1 MDSNSLPRFD
11 ILNADNGFAEWNNS
25 YLTVI
30 DSVEKINAEF
40 SLPLKNRTVLLI
52 VCIKGTLELGY
63 DVTSVKLVSRS
74 IMVLLPGHLIRKYS
88 PSDDFEGF
96 MISSAISN
104 LANMLPMMSRILV
117 CSLHYKENPTILL
130 DEEEFLNQVLFRDL
144 LKHKLSRSCDH
155 FDYLVI
161 NKLCEGIFCE
171 TLNDYSKRIHGAVN
185 AQCSRGD
192 ALFYRFIVEVENN
205 FKQERSVGYYADRL
219 CVSPK
224 HLSAVVKD
232 ISGRTAGEWIDYYV
246 VNEIKRLLT
255 STDLS
260 IQEISCKLNF
270 VNQSFFGKYFKSHAG
285 LSPRDFRNKSFV
297 AGI

>member
-1 MDSNSLPRFD
+1 MDTSSLSQSE
-11 ILNADNGFAEWNNS
+11 ILRLNNDFAEWNNS

-30 DSVEKINAEF
+30 DSVEKVNAEF
-40 SLPLKNRTVLLI
+40 KLPLKNHTVLLI
-52 VCIKGTLELGY
+52 VCIKGSLELGY
-63 DVTSVKLVSRS
+63 DMTSVELVTRS
-74 IMVLLPGHLIRKYS
+74 IMVLLPGHLIRKYH

-96 MISSAISN
+96 MISSSISN
-104 LANMLPMMSRILV
+104 LANMLPLMSRILV
-117 CSLHYKENPTILL
+117 CSLHYKENPTIQL

-144 LKHKLSRSCDH
+144 LKHKLARSKDH
-155 FDYLVI
+155 FDLLVI

-171 TLNDYSKRIHGAVN
+171 TLNNYSKRIHGAIN

-192 ALFYRFIVEVENN
+192 ALFYKFIVEIENS
-205 FKQERSVGYYADRL
+205 FKQERSVSYYADKL

-232 ISGRTAGEWIDYYV
+232 VSGRTAGEWIDYYV

-260 IQEISCKLNF
+260 IQEISCKLHF
-270 VNQSFFGKYFKSHAG
+270 VNQSFFGKYFKSHVG
-285 LSPRDFRNKSFV
+285 MSPRDFRNKILLPGF
-297 AGI
+297 